1 MRFLDGNRLG
11 QEELTHFIKY
21 VLRVKVEGADPPH
34 LCRSTALH
42 GPLTLNPSSWDS
54 TGHCFYSRGQ
64 CSFSVTGPIV
74 NILGTVGHM
83 ISVTTTQLCPCGHK
97 QPSATRQTWARH
109 PSHNFLFTKQ
119 VWGRNLLTLLQFF
132 FFFLTSIPKQVSPF

>member
-1 MRFLDGNRLG
+1 MMKFLDDNRLG

-21 VLRVKVEGADPPH
+21 VLQVKAEADPPH
-34 LCRSTALH
+34 LCRNTVPH

-64 CSFSVTGPIV
+64 RSFSVTGPIV
-74 NILGTVGHM
+74 NILGSVGHV

-97 QPSATRQTWARH
+97 QPSAMTRT
-109 PSHNFLFTKQ
+109 
-119 VWGRNLLTLLQFF
+119 
-132 FFFLTSIPKQVSPF
+132 